1 MNIMEQAAQWLDSQ
15 RRNTLSVPAI
25 YICRDGESFNI
36 CATQGRTLF
45 RAENEYGMT
54 IRTESRDFIVSRSE
68 LPIDPVQ
75 GDLILYDGRK
85 YEVLAPNGE
94 PVWRWSGSQHL
105 VRRIHT
111 KEIGEI

>member
-1 MNIMEQAAQWLDSQ
+1 MGLMEQAAQWLDSQ
-15 RRNTLSVPAI
+15 RRNALSVSAT
-25 YICRDGESFNI
+25 YVCRDGGSFNI
-36 CATQGRTLF
+36 TPTLGRTLF
-45 RAENEYGMT
+45 RAENEYGIT
-54 IRTESRDFIVSRSE
+54 VRTESRDFIVSLSE
-68 LPIDPVQ
+68 LPVDPVR

-111 KEIGEI
+111 KEIGII